1 LGHIGVEKLIRVWS
15 STAARSTMGNCQWWR
30 CPVVVGDAEGV
41 SELQGAKA
49 LLAGVE
55 TRADPVKTTG

>member
-1 LGHIGVEKLIRVWS
+1 
-15 STAARSTMGNCQWWR
+15 MGNRRWWH

-55 TRADPVKTTG
+55 TRAGPVKTTG